1 VKLLLDE
8 NLSRKLVP
16 ALQARFPGTSQVVLL
31 GLQRS
36 TDADLCDYADKHG
49 FVICSKDEDFQQLV
63 ASRRY
68 RPKLVRIT
76 LGNAGNEQVLSALLS
91 AADQLEISLAQP
103 DVGVV
108 VIDPPEHP
116 RDL

>member
-16 ALQARFPGTSQVVLL
+16 ALQ
-31 GLQRS
+31 RS
-36 TDADLCDYADKHG
+36 TDADPCDHADKHG
-49 FVICSKDEDFQQLV
+49 FVVCSKDEDFQQLV

-76 LGNAGNEQVLSALLS
+76 LGNAGNEQVY
-91 AADQLEISLAQP
+91 QP
-103 DVGVV
+103 YYRWL
-108 VIDPPEHP
+108 IN
-116 RDL
+116 